1 MLLKFWVICHAAADK
16 VTYLLKLQISTLALL
31 IPQIIAIYDLFF
43 TPLLLA
49 FLTKALLLR

>member
-31 IPQIIAIYDLFF
+31 IPQIIAIYDLFY